1 MTTVPELALPT
12 AIARDLPRDELLR
25 RLAEAARLIRR
36 RGLVMI
42 HSAGLGHVGG
52 DLSAADIVTVLYLA
66 ALHLDPSNPRLA
78 DRDRFVMSKG
88 HASGVLYTAL
98 ASAGFFAPGLLNE
111 YMRPLSPLN
120 GHPDSKKVPGVEA
133 NTGPL
138 GHGLPVA
145 VGMAIAGALD
155 GSHRRTFC
163 LVGDGELQEGSN
175 WEALMSAGHRG
186 LDRLTVIVDRNGLQQ
201 GAPTEETSG
210 LEPLAAKARAF
221 RWGVTGVDGHD
232 HGALLDLFASLP
244 VEAGRPSF
252 VIAHTHK
259 GYPISFMRD
268 EVKWH
273 NGLPSDEEIAA
284 ALEELE

>member
-1 MTTVPELALPT
+1 MTTVPDLALP
-12 AIARDLPRDELLR
+12 APIDRDLPREELLR

-36 RGLVMI
+36 RGLAMI
-42 HSAGLGHVGG
+42 QSAGLGHVGG

-66 ALHLDPSNPRLA
+66 VLHVEPANPQLA

-88 HASGVLYTAL
+88 HASGLLYTAL
-98 ASAGFFAPGLLNE
+98 ASAGFFAPDLLNE
-111 YMRPLSPLN
+111 YMRPLSVLN

-155 GSHRRTFC
+155 GSERRTFC

-186 LDRLTVIVDRNGLQQ
+186 LERLTVIVDRNGLQQ
-201 GAPTEETSG
+201 GAPTEQTSG
-210 LEPLAAKARAF
+210 LEPLPDKARAF
-221 RWGVTGVDGHD
+221 RWGVAEVDGHD
-232 HGALLDLFASLP
+232 HGALLDLFQSLP
-244 VEAGRPSF
+244 VVAGRPSF

-259 GYPISFMRD
+259 GYPVSFMRD
-268 EVKWH
+268 EIKWH
-273 NGLPSDEEIAA
+273 NSLPSDEEIAA
-284 ALEELE
+284 AMEELA

>member
-1 MTTVPELALPT
+1 MTTVPELTLPSV
-12 AIARDLPRDELLR
+12 ISRDLPRDAR
-25 RLAEAARLIRR
+25 VRQLADAARLIRR
-36 RGLVMI
+36 RDLVMI
-42 HSAGLGHVGG
+42 QSAGLGHVGG

-66 ALHLDPSNPRLA
+66 VLHVDPSNPLLPG
-78 DRDRFVMSKG
+78 RDRFVMSKG
-88 HASGVLYTAL
+88 HASGVLYTTL
-98 ASAGFFAPGLLNE
+98 ASAGFFAPALLDE
-111 YMRPLSPLN
+111 YMRPLSALN
-120 GHPDSKKVPGVEA
+120 GHPDRKKVPGVEA

-155 GSHRRTFC
+155 GSERRTFC

-186 LDRLTVIVDRNGLQQ
+186 LERLTVIVDRNGLQQ
-201 GAPTEETSG
+201 GAATEETSG
-210 LEPLAAKARAF
+210 LEPLADKARAF
-221 RWGVTGVDGHD
+221 RWGVTEVDGHD
-232 HGALLDLFASLP
+232 HGALLDLFESLP
-244 VEAGRPSF
+244 VEPGRPSF

-268 EVKWH
+268 GVKWH
-273 NGLPSDEEIAA
+273 NSLPSDDEIAA